1 MSSQAMCDSRVTTIP
16 LQQLVLFST
25 LKQTERPL
33 TGTALFTTPRR
44 VRDESVVFLLSEI
57 GLDNLYQAYQAGP
70 GDFITGPSSA
80 LCQPESV
87 EGSGSGSAGRISCR
101 LGLTTEE

>member
-1 MSSQAMCDSRVTTIP
+1 MCDSRVTTIP

-57 GLDNLYQAYQAGP
+57 GLDIYQAYQAGP
-70 GDFITGPSSA
+70 GDLLPAPVPPCATQSRLRGRVRGRRGGY
-80 LCQPESV
+80 L
-87 EGSGSGSAGRISCR
+87 AGWV
-101 LGLTTEE
+101 